1 MRKSHQMS
9 EELAST
15 AGELA
20 QEVKTLTTEVVALR
34 KRSFSNRKL
43 IRWTIVGLILDITLT
58 LVVGVL
64 FHLVQSNSNHIQDVQ
79 TKVGNQVL
87 CPLYSIFLQS
97 YNPNSAAAKAN
108 PQTYEAQFTVI
119 RNSYKILDCH

>member
-1 MRKSHQMS
+1 MS

-64 FHLVQSNSNHIQDVQ
+64 FHLVQSNSNHIHDVQ
-79 TKVGNQVL
+79 TKVCNQVL

-97 YNPNSAAAKAN
+97 YNPKSAAAKAI
-108 PQTYEAQFTVI
+108 PQTYEAQFKVI